1 MCTMMSYNIRQR
13 PDEQAEALEAMHHPP
28 YSKGTPEQHVPY
40 EGVPYEGQP
49 YSVGEGDMPEYDTP
63 ADRITAEEW
72 EAIKATVREIH
83 SPPPVLDAF
92 LASPTGKGGF

>member
-13 PDEQAEALEAMHHPP
+13 PDEQAAALEAIQHPP
-28 YSKGTPEQHVPY
+28 YSKDTPEEH
-40 EGVPYEGQP
+40 QP
-49 YSVGEGDMPEYDTP
+49 YSVGEGDMPAYDMP
-63 ADRITAEEW
+63 EERITAEEW